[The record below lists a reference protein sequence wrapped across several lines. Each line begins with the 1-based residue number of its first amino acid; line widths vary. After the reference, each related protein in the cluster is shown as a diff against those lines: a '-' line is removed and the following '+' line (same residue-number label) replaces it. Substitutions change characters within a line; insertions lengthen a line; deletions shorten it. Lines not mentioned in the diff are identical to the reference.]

1 MKAHL
6 ALFCALLV
14 TGGAF
19 AQNYYMAT
27 QQAHRVVDQNNAE
40 QARIQNAAAEPA
52 PADPALQATL
62 QNISD
67 LQANFAAYIGADGQP
82 DPAVKTSL
90 LNNLS
95 QAAKGNKPATASV
108 KQLAADLAP
117 ALVQRKKII
126 LAQQKKLAVDVHAL
140 FNSSHLT
147 AAQQDAL
154 STDVKTILTDA
165 GVAPDDA
172 LNVVNDLKKIV
183 DQTK

>member
-1 MKAHL
+1 MKAPL
-6 ALFCALLV
+6 AFFCALLV
-14 TGGAF
+14 SGSAV

-67 LQANFAAYIGADGQP
+67 LQANFAAYINTDGQV
-82 DPAVKTSL
+82 DSAVKTSL

-95 QAAKGNKPATASV
+95 QAAKGNKPAAASV
-108 KQLAADLAP
+108 KQLAADLSP
-117 ALVQRKKII
+117 ALVQRKK
-126 LAQQKKLAVDVHAL
+126 LTLVQQRKLAVDFHAL

-154 STDVKTILTDA
+154 STDVKTILADA
-165 GVAPDDA
+165 GVAPDDVV
-172 LNVVNDLKKIV
+172 NVVNDLKKIV